1 MTRAHELRRVA
12 TVLTP
17 FPPAANEK
25 FVFQGVHML
34 FNGRPDVAWKAGEKR
49 ENKFVF
55 IGRNLPV
62 ERLKAEFEMLYAKE
76 LRFPVGTK
84 VLCMVGEYTPAHVIA
99 HWDEGN
105 AYRLKLEHAPKRAKG
120 GGGGEVWAPID
131 EDDYVKAFC
140 P

>member
-1 MTRAHELRRVA
+1 
-12 TVLTP
+12 
-17 FPPAANEK
+17 
-25 FVFQGVHML
+25 ML
-34 FNGRPDVAWKAGEKR
+34 FDGRYASKWEAAEKR

-62 ERLKAEFEMLYAKE
+62 ERLKAEFEQLYAKE

-84 VLCMVGEYTPAHVIA
+84 VLAAYAGGYKPAHVIK

-105 AYRLKLEHAPKRAKG
+105 AYRLKLENTPKRSRDG
-120 GGGGEVWAPID
+120 SGGEVWAPMD
-131 EDDYVKAFC
+131 EDGYVKAFS